1 MAMNYD
7 TVQVPNL
14 NFSKRLYNEQARIQ
28 RQKSIKTFLYKVK
41 TNCKEQTPV

>member
-14 NFSKRLYNEQARIQ
+14 NFSKRLENEHAHTQ
-28 RQKSIKTFLYKVK
+28 RQKSIKTFLYKVQ
-41 TNCKEQTPV
+41 TNSKEQTPV